1 MAKGT
6 EGALMGEAMAGKVVM
21 AVNVAVV
28 VAATDTA
35 DQHQLL
41 SIVVYTIIIIEMMVY
56 ATLNLCKIVL
66 LMFFFYIM
74 GKSKNERKKNLQFS

>member
-66 LMFFFYIM
+66 LMFFLYY
-74 GKSKNERKKNLQFS
+74 GEK